1 MKFKQFVKTTFD
13 LESNEIERI
22 EPMTRSK
29 MEVIHRMQQFVDNEI
44 SQVKTLLKEDEY
56 FINRDFIR
64 RDEKMRDFCESK
76 SIAYMTDRQCE

>member
-22 EPMTRSK
+22 ESTTRSK
-29 MEVIHRMQQFVDNEI
+29 MEVIHRMQQFIDNEI

-64 RDEKMRDFCESK
+64 RDERMRDFCESK
-76 SIAYMTDRQCE
+76 SIVYMTDRQCE

>member
-13 LESNEIERI
+13 LEHNEIERI
-22 EPMTRSK
+22 ESTTRSK
-29 MEVIHRMQQFVDNEI
+29 MEVIHRMQQCIDNEI

-64 RDEKMRDFCESK
+64 RDERMRDFCESK
-76 SIAYMTDRQCE
+76 SIVYMTDRQCE